1 MIEEAI
7 QIKTKNALKTA
18 TKHRRNGQGEA
29 AALSPRNGQ
38 TQENTLDNTAAPV
51 LRAENLAVGYRLS
64 RRSERVVAQDLNIAI
79 VPGEMVCLLGPN
91 GAGKSTLMRTLA
103 GLQPALAGSIWL
115 GGGRLESL
123 NPEQRAR
130 RLSIVL
136 TERVD
141 VGNLSAFGLV
151 SLGRHPYTG
160 WSGGLSDADRTV
172 VFWALD
178 AVGATALAQRPV
190 LELSDGERQ
199 KVLIARALAQ
209 EPHLI
214 LLDEP
219 TAFLDLP
226 RRVEMMGVLRGLA
239 RETGRAILLSTHDL
253 DLALRNADR
262 LWLLG
267 GDGLLHAGA
276 PEDLVLSG
284 AFERAFAS
292 ERVNFDTF
300 SGAFSIERP
309 AAGVVH
315 LYGEGLALRWT
326 ERALEREGY
335 CVDRERAGLPDGE
348 IVIDPDARRWRLR
361 RDGNEESYPTIGALL
376 RALRT
381 GKA

>member
-1 MIEEAI
+1 MILNHEGTKAQRKAERPARFR
-7 QIKTKNALKTA
+7 KTWQVS
-18 TKHRRNGQGEA
+18 GDP
-29 AALSPRNGQ
+29 SP
-38 TQENTLDNTAAPV
+38 APV
-51 LRAENLAVGYRLS
+51 LRAESLAIGYRLS
-64 RRSERVVAQDLNIAI
+64 RREERVVAGGLDVQMEA
-79 VPGEMVCLLGPN
+79 GEMVCLLGPN

-103 GLQPALAGSIWL
+103 GLQPALSGDVWL
-115 GGGRLESL
+115 SESRLQNLSTAEL
-123 NPEQRAR
+123 AR

-160 WSGGLSDADRTV
+160 WSGGLSETDRAV
-172 VFWALD
+172 VDWALD

-209 EPHLI
+209 EPQLI

-226 RRVEMMGVLRGLA
+226 RRVEIMGMLRALA

-253 DLALRNADR
+253 DLALRSADR

-276 PEDLVLSG
+276 PEDLILSG

-292 ERVNFDTF
+292 ERVNFDAF
-300 SGAFSIERP
+300 SGSFRIERP
-309 AAGVVH
+309 AVGIVH
-315 LYGEGLALRWT
+315 LQGEGLSRRWT

-335 CVDRERAGLPDGE
+335 CVDNERAGIPAAE
-348 IVIDPDARRWRLR
+348 IVIDPTAPRWWLR
-361 RDGNEESYPTIGALL
+361 RDGEEDSFTTIGALL
-376 RALRT
+376 RGLRI
-381 GKA
+381 